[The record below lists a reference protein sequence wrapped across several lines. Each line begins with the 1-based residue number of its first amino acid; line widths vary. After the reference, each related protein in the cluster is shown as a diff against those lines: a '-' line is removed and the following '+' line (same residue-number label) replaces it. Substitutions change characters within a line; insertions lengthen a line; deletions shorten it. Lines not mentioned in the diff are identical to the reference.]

1 MNLQTVLPV
10 WFFHWCEATG
20 LGKLIQQSKWSFA
33 VIETVHIM
41 ALAILLGSFLI
52 VDLRL
57 FGVGMRKLTVAEVAN
72 QFGATSWV
80 SFVVMV
86 ATGIPM
92 YLSEAVRLSTS
103 SPFFYKMVFLCLALL
118 FHLTVHRR
126 ATKSSNSGGTG
137 LAKLAA
143 SLSLVCWLAVALA
156 GRAIAFL

>member
-1 MNLQTVLPV
+1 MNLQNLLPV
-10 WFFHWCEATG
+10 RFFHWCEATG
-20 LGKLIQQSKWSFA
+20 IGALIQQSKWSFA
-33 VIETVHIM
+33 VIETIHIM
-41 ALAILLGSFLI
+41 ALAVLLGSFLI

-57 FGVGMRKLTVAEVAN
+57 FGVGMRRQTVAEVAH

-80 SFVVMV
+80 SFVIM
-86 ATGIPM
+86 ALTGIPM

-103 SPFFYKMVFLCLALL
+103 SPFFYKMVFLCLALV
-118 FHLTVHRR
+118 FHLTVHRK
-126 ATKSSNSGGTG
+126 ATTSPAGAGTA

>member
-1 MNLQTVLPV
+1 MNLQHILPF
-10 WFFHWCEATG
+10 WFFHSCEKTS
-20 LGKLIQQSKWSFA
+20 LGSMIQQSKWAFA

-41 ALAILLGSFLI
+41 ALAVLLGSFLI

-57 FGVGMRKLTVAEVAN
+57 FGVGMRRQTVAEVAS
-72 QFGATSWV
+72 QFSPTSWV
-80 SFVVMV
+80 AFVVMA

-92 YLSEAVRLSTS
+92 YLSEAVKLSSS

-126 ATKSSNSGGTG
+126 ATRSGDNKSTA
-137 LAKLAA
+137 LAKIAA

>member
-1 MNLQTVLPV
+1 MNLRHILPV
-10 WFFHWCEATG
+10 WFFYWCERTS
-20 LGKLIQQSKWSFA
+20 LGSMIKQSKWSFA

-41 ALAILLGSFLI
+41 ALAVLLGSFLI

-57 FGVGMRKLTVAEVAN
+57 FGVGMRRQTVAEVAS
-72 QFGATSWV
+72 QFAPTSWV
-80 SFVVMV
+80 SFAVMV

-103 SPFFYKMVFLCLALL
+103 PPFFYKMVFLCLALL

-126 ATKSSNSGGTG
+126 STKSGSEAGTG
-137 LAKLAA
+137 LAKVAA